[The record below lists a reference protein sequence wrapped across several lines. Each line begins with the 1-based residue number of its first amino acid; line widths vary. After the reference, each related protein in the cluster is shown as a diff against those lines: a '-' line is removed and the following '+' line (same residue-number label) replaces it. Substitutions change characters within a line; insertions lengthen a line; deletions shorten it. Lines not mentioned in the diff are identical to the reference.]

1 MTIVDSKIVSLEL
14 RACENSL
21 TAHALPL
28 EGKHFPLQTVVAM
41 KIHISNLEA
50 CFFRLWQD
58 IPTPLLLDSS

>member
-28 EGKHFPLQTVVAM
+28 EGKNLPLQTVAM

-50 CFFRLWQD
+50 CFFRLWWN